1 MCRNNIWTISILAIF
16 LLSGCAPSTHD
27 LIEQAQLTGDWSFV
41 NKRIAA
47 IDRREAQRPQSC
59 PRGTKRWCISRLGHE
74 KCSCVSDSE
83 FRDMFD
89 SLLGL

>member
-1 MCRNNIWTISILAIF
+1 MCRISIWTISILAIF

-41 NKRIAA
+41 NKRIEA
-47 IDRREAQRPQSC
+47 IERRETQAQQSC
-59 PRGTKRWCISRLGHE
+59 PRGTKRWCIRRIRDE

-83 FRDMFD
+83 GRDMFER
-89 SLLGL
+89 LVGL

>member
-1 MCRNNIWTISILAIF
+1 MCRNNIWTISILAMF

-27 LIEQAQLTGDWSFV
+27 LIEQAQFTGDWSFV

-47 IDRREAQRPQSC
+47 IERREAQRPQSC
-59 PRGTKRWCISRLGHE
+59 PPGTKRWCISRLGHE

-83 FRDMFD
+83 ARDRLD
-89 SLLGL
+89 SLLGR